1 MVGGLGCSNWAEN
14 SIVEDGNGLQA
25 ELLVEFIALT
35 AATNTRATQTK
46 ECILEVRRLK
56 GRVIW
61 KLRAARAI
69 FSLSLDGIEWKN
81 TGKGVLVTILYLNR
95 T

>member
-14 SIVEDGNGLQA
+14 SIVEHGNGLQA

-46 ECILEVRRLK
+46 GCILEVRRLK
-56 GRVIW
+56 G
-61 KLRAARAI
+61 KSNMEAESGSCDI
-69 FSLSLDGIEWKN
+69 FAESGWN
-81 TGKGVLVTILYLNR
+81 
-95 T
+95 